1 MVTTMIS
8 LMSTFKP
15 NRKIKNHYYSLDILK
30 TILNQKDELKKKT
43 LEHIC
48 LDTLSTSE
56 EDLKRV
62 GNFTLEPDL
71 GGKKLTDY
79 EKLQTDTVNKLTLI

>member
-1 MVTTMIS
+1 MNS
-8 LMSTFKP
+8 
-15 NRKIKNHYYSLDILK
+15 R
-30 TILNQKDELKKKT
+30 KT

-56 EDLKRV
+56 EDLKSV

-79 EKLQTDTVNKLTLI
+79 ENLQTDPVNKLTLI